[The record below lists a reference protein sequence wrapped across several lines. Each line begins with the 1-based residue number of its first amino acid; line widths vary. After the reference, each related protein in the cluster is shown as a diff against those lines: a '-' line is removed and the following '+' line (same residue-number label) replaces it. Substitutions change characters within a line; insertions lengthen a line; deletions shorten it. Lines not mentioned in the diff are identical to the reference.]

1 MDEVQERK
9 VVTMMKYEYSDEAMV
24 FSVKELKELLG
35 KFDDDDLVRL
45 EGGESG
51 EGDYVYIGIS
61 DSKEGF

>member
-1 MDEVQERK
+1 
-9 VVTMMKYEYSDEAMV
+9 MMKYEYSDEAMV